1 MRHVSHRAHFE
12 APADLV
18 FARAIDPALMP
29 RYMPKIRRIW
39 EVQGRPDE
47 VGSSYRFRERLLGR
61 DLEGRVE
68 VVAVDAPRMHT
79 TVTTY
84 DNGTTVRWE
93 MHIEPAPDDGADG
106 LDEIDYEVPPGLRY
120 RLADRLL
127 LKHTL
132 EANLEQG
139 AERFRRMV
147 EAEAHD
153 A

>member
-1 MRHVSHRAHFE
+1 MRHVTHRAHFE
-12 APADLV
+12 APAELV
-18 FARAIDPALMP
+18 FARAIDPGLMP
-29 RYMPKIRRIW
+29 RYMPKITHIW
-39 EVQGRPDE
+39 DVDGRPDE
-47 VGSSYRFRERLLGR
+47 VGSSYRFRERLLGL

-68 VVAVDAPRMHT
+68 VVAVDAPRMQT

-84 DNGTTVRWE
+84 DNGTIVRWE
-93 MHIEPAPDDGADG
+93 MHIEPAADHGTDG

-127 LKHTL
+127 LKRTL

-139 AERFRRMV
+139 AERFRRIV
-147 EAEAHD
+147 EAEARQ